1 MAVVKRIQ
9 SELEL
14 WKPKNGDLIYEVL
27 KNNDFYIKNSLVED
41 GSKIINQT
49 HKILQV
55 SVNPNKEPK
64 SNIGLVLG
72 YVQSGKTLSF
82 TSLIAMAIDN
92 GFKLIV
98 VFSGTKNTL
107 NDQTFGRL
115 CNDLNAR
122 NNKDKFIIRQDFDNK
137 NSFKSLYN
145 EWMDTDVEESN
156 KRSLI
161 VIIKKNSSI
170 KKLVKTFGKL
180 NLSIIPS
187 IIIDDEA
194 DQASLDTKESK
205 KFKEEI
211 ESGEGEFSTT
221 HNYIKL
227 LRDKLPFNSFIQ
239 YTATPQ
245 ALFLINNKNLLS
257 PDFLKIITPG
267 PTYTGGKT
275 YFLEKRADLIK
286 EIPIKEILDRKE
298 IKPKCP
304 ESLYDA
310 MRHFF
315 IAATINE
322 LDELR
327 IKNLT
332 MMVHPAETKE
342 QHFIYVNYVKD
353 FKNTVVRALNKSEDS
368 IRKNIIEKFKSVFEN
383 YKKTYK
389 TKLQFDQKFIETL
402 SKIIKYISVTELNT
416 REGPS
421 EPIDYDFVNNHIV
434 VGGNILDRGLT
445 IEGLIVSH
453 MLRNPSKQVDTN
465 MQRAR
470 FFGYKKK
477 YIDLCRVWI
486 DKKTIS
492 FYTNAIKDEEANRNR
507 LKDFSDK
514 NIKLDSSKIQLI
526 LNKFQYPTR
535 RNVIYNPLERGVY
548 SKEWFIL
555 DKPHN
560 SNILENEKQFK
571 KFYMLFSYKFTNQNK
586 YSYKGDTQHLF
597 TNLSANEIVDFLSK
611 LQYYDNQDQ
620 LDGVLDLIDE
630 IEDQNLLIQ
639 LVLMSSEMENDK
651 IIQNFRKRSITKKE
665 IINQYFQGR
674 TPKDENLP
682 ERYPGDRAVKD
693 KKHITIQVHKFLING
708 KICFGLA
715 FHFPQEFSYDTIKH
729 KK

>member
-14 WKPKNGDLIYEVL
+14 WKPENGNLIYEVL
-27 KNNDFYIKNSLVED
+27 KNNDFYKNNSLVED

-55 SVNPNKEPK
+55 AVNPNKEPK
-64 SNIGLVLG
+64 RNIGLVLG

-82 TSLIAMAIDN
+82 TSLIGMGIDN
-92 GFKLIV
+92 GFKLIII
-98 VFSGTKNTL
+98 FSGTTKAL
-107 NDQTFGRL
+107 NNQTFGRL
-115 CNDLNAR
+115 CDDLNAR
-122 NNKDKFIIRQDFDNK
+122 FNKDKFIIRQDFDNK

-145 EWMDTDVEESN
+145 EWIDTDIDESH

-161 VIIKKNSSI
+161 VVIKKNKSI
-170 KKLVKTFGKL
+170 EKLIKSFGKL
-180 NLSIIPS
+180 DLSKIPS

-194 DQASLDTKESK
+194 DQASLDTTESK
-205 KFKEEI
+205 KFKEGI

-221 HNYIKL
+221 HKYIKL

-267 PTYTGGKT
+267 PAYTGGKT
-275 YFLEKRADLIK
+275 YFLERKDDLIK
-286 EIPIKEILDRKE
+286 EIPITEILNRKE

-327 IKNLT
+327 IENLT
-332 MMVHPAETKE
+332 MMVHPAVTKQQQFE
-342 QHFIYVNYVKD
+342 YVNYVKD
-353 FKNTVVRALNKSEDS
+353 FKNSVIKILNRSEDS
-368 IRKNIIEKFKSVFEN
+368 IRKNVISKFKSVFEN

-389 TKLQFDQKFIETL
+389 TKLQFDQKFIKTL
-402 SKIIKYISVTELNT
+402 VKTIKYISVNELNT

-421 EPIDYDFVNNHIV
+421 EPIDYEFVKNHIV

-445 IEGLIVSH
+445 IKGLIVSH
-453 MLRNPSKQVDTN
+453 MFRNPSKQVDTN

-492 FYTNAIKDEEANRNR
+492 FFINAVKDEEANRNR

-526 LNKFQYPTR
+526 LNKLQLPTR
-535 RNVIYNPLERGVY
+535 RNVIYNPLKRSVY
-548 SKEWFIL
+548 SKDWYTL
-555 DKPHN
+555 DQPQN
-560 SNILENEKQFK
+560 SNITENEKQFT
-571 KFYMLFSYKFTNQNK
+571 KFYMLFSHKFSDENK
-586 YSYKGDTQHLF
+586 YSYKGETQHLYSNF
-597 TNLSANEIVDFLSK
+597 SLKEIVTFLSK
-611 LQYYDNQDQ
+611 LEYYENQNE
-620 LDGVLDLIDE
+620 LDGVLNLIDE
-630 IEDQNLLIQ
+630 IEDQNFLIQ
-639 LVLMSSEMENDK
+639 LVLMGSKMENDK
-651 IIQNFRKRSITKKE
+651 VVQKSRKRTITNKG

-674 TPKDENLP
+674 SPEDKNLP
-682 ERYPGDRAVKD
+682 ERYPGDRVVKD
-693 KKHITIQVHKFLING
+693 KKLITIQVHKFLIND

-715 FHFPQEFSYDTIKH
+715 FSIPQELSYDTIKH
-729 KK
+729 K